1 MCLIIAV
8 FSIIYALVAFNAGN
22 MASGSVAIVIAIFFT
37 GLLIKNV
44 NDVKKIRAERKTDV
58 KEEEN

>member
-8 FSIIYALVAFNAGN
+8 FSLIYAFVAFNAGN
-22 MASGSVAIVIAIFFT
+22 FASGSVAIVIAIFFI

-44 NDVKKIRAERKTDV
+44 TDVKKMREERKEKP